1 MSVGQAVWSLGI
13 LPMEQSAAV
22 DEHRTG
28 CTFCW
33 GQNSKIHC
41 LAQKQVQ
48 TWACSGVPFVHRR
61 ARGINC
67 AATCSSVLGYFQKGI
82 YKFRSTYCVLGTMS
96 ARLREFGKVT
106 KTAKSLP
113 S

>member
-1 MSVGQAVWSLGI
+1 M
-13 LPMEQSAAV
+13 
-22 DEHRTG
+22 
-28 CTFCW
+28 
-33 GQNSKIHC
+33 
-41 LAQKQVQ
+41 
-48 TWACSGVPFVHRR
+48 HRR

-67 AATCSSVLGYFQKGI
+67 AAMCSSVLGYFQKGI